1 EEEFIRLTKV
11 EGLVSETEAEQV
23 FNQLK
28 PIAPSFLIG
37 KWKGGDLNRAYFR
50 SENDGDPIMV
60 LDEQGNRI
68 WNKDWGHCLL
78 REMVFRGV
86 TSTAMIYDE
95 KPIFDHFRYIN
106 ENVVAGAMD
115 CPKVFGSEST
125 YYFYLTRLE

>member
-1 EEEFIRLTKV
+1 MTVTQSWFSTSK
-11 EGLVSETEAEQV
+11 ETEFGIRTGATARLV
-23 FNQLK
+23 TFQLF
-28 PIAPSFLIG
+28 SLLFLLLMLSCG
-37 KWKGGDLNRAYFR
+37 K
-50 SENDGDPIMV
+50 
-60 LDEQGNRI
+60 
-68 WNKDWGHCLL
+68 L

>member
-1 EEEFIRLTKV
+1 MSRPEEEFIRLTKV

-37 KWKGGDLNRAYFR
+37 KWKGGDLNTGHIGHQALSEMRWAGKDFR

-68 WNKDWGHCLL
+68 WNKDWGHCSVSYTCLTLTFRLL
-78 REMVFRGV
+78 LLLFC
-86 TSTAMIYDE
+86 Y
-95 KPIFDHFRYIN
+95 
-106 ENVVAGAMD
+106 
-115 CPKVFGSEST
+115 
-125 YYFYLTRLE
+125 

>member
-1 EEEFIRLTKV
+1 MRW
-11 EGLVSETEAEQV
+11 A
-23 FNQLK
+23 
-28 PIAPSFLIG
+28 G
-37 KWKGGDLNRAYFR
+37 KDFR

-68 WNKDWGHCLL
+68 WNKDWGHCSVSYFPIISLLFLLLMLVYGKL